1 MPIYKPSELHQF
13 LEELGVAP
21 KKGMSQNFLI
31 DGNILRKIALFAKI
45 NPGDVVLEIGS
56 GPGSLTEELLKTGAH
71 VIACEK
77 DPVFAKALERLKTTE
92 NQLDIYCDDIMTF
105 PIESVL
111 ASKLKPFQKAK
122 VIANLPYHLTTPI
135 IAKLIKMRE
144 TFSTLILMVQEE
156 VARRFVALPKTSEYS
171 SFTVFLNFYSHPSY
185 GFTVGRKCFFPV
197 PKVDSAIVILNLKE
211 PPKLAQE
218 DDFFVLT
225 RTAFKQRRKMMRGS
239 LRDLYPPERIQEVLK
254 SINQN
259 PQARPEELSLNEFLK
274 LFSGLKG

>member
-1 MPIYKPSELHQF
+1 
-13 LEELGVAP
+13 
-21 KKGMSQNFLI
+21 
-31 DGNILRKIALFAKI
+31 
-45 NPGDVVLEIGS
+45 
-56 GPGSLTEELLKTGAH
+56 
-71 VIACEK
+71 
-77 DPVFAKALERLKTTE
+77 
-92 NQLDIYCDDIMTF
+92 
-105 PIESVL
+105 
-111 ASKLKPFQKAK
+111 
-122 VIANLPYHLTTPI
+122 
-135 IAKLIKMRE
+135 MRE

-211 PPKLAQE
+211 PPKLSQE